1 MFVIGGGLKMALSFA
16 HDVRPLFRDTPDID
30 TMKSMG
36 LDLSSYDDVK
46 ATAVGIYARLED
58 GSMPCDEP
66 WPPDQLSL
74 FKRWM
79 DEGMAP

>member
-1 MFVIGGGLKMALSFA
+1 MAVSFA

-46 ATAVGIYARLED
+46 ASAAGIYARLED

-66 WPPDQLSL
+66 WSADQLAL